1 MEVWFYHLQTQPLER
16 VLPTLLERALQRD
29 WRVVV
34 QVTREERMHAL
45 DDLLWTYAPDA
56 FLPHGCARDGDPE
69 GHLIWLTTTAEDP
82 IDAHLHVCA
91 DGAAAG
97 PAVRAGRGYERVI
110 LLFDGTDEEALA
122 AARAE
127 WKALKDEGIALS
139 YWQQTESGGWE
150 KKA

>member
-56 FLPHGCARDGDPE
+56 FLPHGCARDGDAE
-69 GHLIWLTTTAEDP
+69 GHLIWLTTSLEDP
-82 IDAHLHVCA
+82 IDAHVRICA
-91 DGAAAG
+91 DGAPAG
-97 PAVRAGRGYERVI
+97 PAARSGRPYERVI
-110 LLFDGTDEEALA
+110 FLFDGANEEALA

-127 WKALKDEGIALS
+127 WKALKDEGVALS